1 MVGAGVAGLACAR
14 ALARSGRSVVV
25 LERSRGVGG
34 RCATRRILGGQPV
47 DHGVAFLHGSDP
59 SFLAAIDALDA
70 PKLEGWPFRVEGR
83 GVPCQPDTY
92 TARDRRVALPEGI
105 ASFAK
110 HLAEGLD
117 VRTGVTVARIEGEG
131 VILEDGTSLA
141 APHVALALPVDQ
153 LGTLL
158 PDLRE
163 LDAARTI
170 LGWLGTVPCLA
181 VIAAYDP
188 AVAEPRFDV
197 LYPDDGPL
205 QVILHDSNK
214 RERPTHRVLVLQ
226 AGVRA
231 SRDWLASEPEVWQA
245 LILAEA
251 GRVLGSWAASPS
263 WVAAHRW
270 RYARFPSGA
279 GLGAPLVVRL
289 AGGRS
294 VSLAGEAFG
303 AHGGVQGAFLSGEH
317 LARRLLAPTT
327 H

>member
-1 MVGAGVAGLACAR
+1 M
-14 ALARSGRSVVV
+14 
-25 LERSRGVGG
+25 
-34 RCATRRILGGQPV
+34 
-47 DHGVAFLHGSDP
+47 DHGVAFLHGSDA

-92 TARDRRVALPEGI
+92 TARDRRVALTEGI
-105 ASFAK
+105 SSFAK
-110 HLAEGLD
+110 HLADGLD
-117 VRTGVTVARIEGEG
+117 VRTNVTVARIEGER
-131 VILEDGTSLA
+131 VFLDDGASLA
-141 APHVALALPVDQ
+141 APHVALTLPVDPMGQ
-153 LGTLL
+153 LL
-158 PDLRE
+158 PDLPE
-163 LDAARTI
+163 LDTARTI

-181 VIAAYDP
+181 VLAAYDLD
-188 AVAEPRFDV
+188 VAEPRFDV

-205 QVILHDSNK
+205 QVIVHDSTK
-214 RERPTHRVLVLQ
+214 RERPRHRVLVLQ

-231 SRDWLASEPEVWQA
+231 SRDWLALEPQAWQA
-245 LILAEA
+245 LMLAEA
-251 GRVLGSWAASPS
+251 GRLLGSWAASPS

-294 VSLAGEAFG
+294 VSLAGEAFD
-303 AHGGVQGAFLSGEH
+303 AHGGVQGAFLSGER
-317 LARRLLAPTT
+317 LARRLLAPT